1 MKCLVWKAL
10 SLNSKKTKLFT
21 KVERLISFRN
31 LRPKKKE
38 GFLKVISIFSFLG
51 IMLGVAILI
60 VVMSVMNG
68 FKTDLTKKILGLN
81 PHIVIQSNNFK
92 IEDEF
97 IKKLE
102 KKNLDINISKTF
114 SGEGIIITGE
124 NAKGIIIKG
133 IDTKSVKAVNFLE
146 KNISKGN
153 LKNFKKNTAFIGAEL
168 SFNLNLDVGDKIN
181 LMSSAFV
188 ATPFGG
194 LPKQETFTV
203 AGIFNTGFN
212 EFDQNFVFLQLSD
225 ALSIFDK
232 NYHELNLE
240 IYLPDPMKADKV
252 KKKIQQLNQNF
263 FIYSWTD
270 LNKSFF
276 SALKVERNVM
286 FIILTLIL
294 IVAAFNIISGL
305 TILIKNKTKEIAIL
319 KTLGLSNNSIK
330 KVFFLTGFT
339 IGFFATITGVLLGVF
354 IALNIEKLRIVLS
367 SIFNFEIFPSDVYF
381 LDQLPSEIN
390 IYSIVMIAIFS
401 LIVSALASYFPAMG
415 ISKMKTFKALKYE

>member
-1 MKCLVWKAL
+1 M
-10 SLNSKKTKLFT
+10 FT
-21 KVERLISFRN
+21 KAERLISLRN

-60 VVMSVMNG
+60 IVMSVMNG
-68 FKTDLTKKILGLN
+68 FKNDLTKKILGLN
-81 PHIVIQSNNFK
+81 PHVIIESNSFK
-92 IEDEF
+92 IENEF
-97 IKKLE
+97 IEKLKK
-102 KKNLDINISKTF
+102 KFQNINISKTY
-114 SGEGIIITGE
+114 SGEGIVVNNG

-133 IDTKSVKAVNFLE
+133 IDSNNKESLNFLE
-146 KNISKGN
+146 KNISKGDLN
-153 LKNFKKNTAFIGAEL
+153 KFKKNTAFIGAEL
-168 SFNLNLDVGDKIN
+168 AFNLNIKVGDKIN

-194 LPKQETFTV
+194 LPKQETLTV
-203 AGIFNTGFN
+203 TGVFNTGFY
-212 EFDQNFVFLQLSD
+212 EFDQNFVFLNLSD

-232 NYHELNLE
+232 EEHDQNLE
-240 IYLPDPMKADKV
+240 IYLTNPMKADLFKNQ
-252 KKKIQQLNQNF
+252 IQKLDQNYF
-263 FIYSWTD
+263 VYSWSD

-330 KVFFLTGFT
+330 KSFFLTGFT
-339 IGFFATITGVLLGVF
+339 IGFFATITGILLGIIF
-354 IALNIEKLRIVLS
+354 ALNIEKIRIILS
-367 SIFNFEIFPSDVYF
+367 NVFNFEIFPSDVYF
-381 LDQLPSEIN
+381 LEQLPSEIN
-390 IYSIVMIAIFS
+390 TYSIIVIFIFS
-401 LIVSALASYFPAMG
+401 LIISALASYLPAMA
-415 ISKMKTFKALKYE
+415 ISKMKTFRALKYE

>member
-1 MKCLVWKAL
+1 M
-10 SLNSKKTKLFT
+10 FT
-21 KVERLISFRN
+21 KAERLISLRN

-60 VVMSVMNG
+60 IVMSVMNG

-81 PHIVIQSNNFK
+81 PHIVIQSNGFK

-97 IKKLE
+97 IVVLKK
-102 KKNLDINISKTF
+102 KIQNINISKTY
-114 SGEGIIITGE
+114 SGEGIVVSNN

-133 IDTKSVKAVNFLE
+133 VDVNNNKKGLNFLE
-146 KNISKGN
+146 ENISDGDLSK
-153 LKNFKKNTAFIGAEL
+153 FKKNTAFVGAEL
-168 SFNLNLDVGDKIN
+168 AFNLDLQVGDKIN

-194 LPKQETFTV
+194 LPKQENLII
-203 AGIFNTGFN
+203 AGIFNTGFY
-212 EFDQNFVFLQLSD
+212 EFDQNFVFLNLSD

-232 NYHELNLE
+232 EEYEQNLE
-240 IYLPDPMKADKV
+240 IYLTNPMKADIFKYE
-252 KKKIQQLNQNF
+252 IQKLNQNYF
-263 FIYSWTD
+263 VYSWSD

-319 KTLGLSNNSIK
+319 KTLGLSNSSIK
-330 KVFFLTGFT
+330 KSFFLTGFT
-339 IGFFATITGVLLGVF
+339 IGFFATITGILLGVIF
-354 IALNIEKLRIVLS
+354 ALNIEKIRNFLS
-367 SIFNFEIFPSDVYF
+367 NFFNFEIFPSDVYF
-381 LDQLPSEIN
+381 LEQLPSEIN
-390 IYSIVMIAIFS
+390 VYSIIVIFIFS
-401 LIVSALASYFPAMG
+401 LIISALASYLPAMA
-415 ISKMKTFKALKYE
+415 ISKMKTFRALKYE